1 MHMGRYEKYHNKNK
15 EGLKVIEKTVFTNEE
30 IIEVVK
36 KVYNI
41 DVHQVEKL
49 NRGSANIYS
58 LNENKYM
65 LKEFQT
71 KYTKEE
77 IDKEINIINH
87 LKKDNIPVPEYIKTI
102 TGEYSFIY
110 ENRVI
115 IMQKFIDGYTIES
128 NTGNYEQILESAEY
142 LGKIIKS
149 LATLKVLLPSND
161 ASSWYSKETINEGID
176 KQEKLL
182 LKISKENY
190 PQIYKDLTDK
200 ISMLKYVRDNLD
212 FSDMDKLTIMN
223 THGDYSLLQFIYKD
237 GKINAIID
245 FVSACKMPITWEVIR
260 SYSYID
266 PKAKEGKIDIDNLV
280 EYLRT
285 FTNYVKLNKYDFKFM
300 SYLYLIQL
308 LTSTFGYKQ
317 YILDNSK
324 TSLLD
329 FAYFRTRLC
338 KFLFENAEK
347 IANILIEKL
356 TNEN

>member
-1 MHMGRYEKYHNKNK
+1 M
-15 EGLKVIEKTVFTNEE
+15 IEETVFTNKK
-30 IIEVVK
+30 IIEIVK
-36 KVYNI
+36 KVYDI
-41 DVHQVEKL
+41 DIYQVEKL
-49 NRGSANIYS
+49 NRGSANLYS
-58 LNENKYM
+58 LNRNKYI

-77 IDKEINIINH
+77 INKEIKIINH
-87 LKKDNIPVPEYIKTI
+87 LKKDNIPVPEYIKTT

-115 IMQKFIDGYTIES
+115 IMQKFIEGYTIES
-128 NTGNYEQILESAEY
+128 NSGNYEQVLESAEY

-149 LATLKVLLPSND
+149 LATLKDKLPNND
-161 ASSWYSKETINEGID
+161 VSSWYSKKTINESID

-182 LKISKENY
+182 KKISVENY
-190 PQIYKDLTDK
+190 PQIYKDFMDK

-212 FSDMDKLTIMN
+212 FSDMSKMTVMN

-245 FVSACKMPITWEVIR
+245 FVSACKMPIVWEVIR

-266 PKAKEGKIDIDNLV
+266 PKAKDGKIDVDNLV
-280 EYLRT
+280 EYVKK
-285 FTNYVKLNKYDFKFM
+285 FTNYVKLNKYDFKYM
-300 SYLYLIQL
+300 PYLYLVQI

-317 YILDNSK
+317 YIEDNSK
-324 TSLLD
+324 SSLLD
-329 FAYFRTRLC
+329 FAFFRTKLC

-347 IANILIEKL
+347 IANTLIEKL
-356 TNEN
+356 ANKN

>member
-1 MHMGRYEKYHNKNK
+1 M
-15 EGLKVIEKTVFTNEE
+15 IEETIFTNEK

-41 DVHQVEKL
+41 DIHQVEKL
-49 NRGSANIYS
+49 NRGSANLYS
-58 LNENKYM
+58 LNEKKYI

-77 IDKEINIINH
+77 IDKEINIISH

-102 TGEYSFIY
+102 TSEYSFIY

-115 IMQKFIDGYTIES
+115 IMQKFIDGYTMES
-128 NTGNYEQILESAEY
+128 NTGNHEQVLESAKY

-149 LATLKVLLPSND
+149 LATLKVELPSND
-161 ASSWYSKETINEGID
+161 VLSWYSKETIDESID

-182 LKISKENY
+182 EKVSIEKY

-200 ISMLKYVRDNLD
+200 ISMLEYVRDNLD

-245 FVSACKMPITWEVIR
+245 FVSACKMPIVWEVIR

-266 PKAKEGKIDIDNLV
+266 SKAKEGRIDIDNLV
-280 EYLRT
+280 EYVKT

-300 SYLYLIQL
+300 SYLYLVQL

-317 YILDNSK
+317 YVADNSK
-324 TSLLD
+324 TDLLD

-338 KFLFENAEK
+338 KFLFENAKK
-347 IANILIEKL
+347 IADTLIEKL

>member
-1 MHMGRYEKYHNKNK
+1 M
-15 EGLKVIEKTVFTNEE
+15 IEETVFTNEK
-30 IIEVVK
+30 IIEAVK

-49 NRGSANIYS
+49 NRGSANLYS
-58 LNENKYM
+58 LNENKYI

-128 NTGNYEQILESAEY
+128 NTGNYEQVLESAEY

-149 LATLKVLLPSND
+149 LATLKVQLPSND
-161 ASSWYSKETINEGID
+161 VSSWYSKETINESID

-182 LKISKENY
+182 EKISIENY

-200 ISMLKYVRDNLD
+200 ISMLKYVRDSLD
-212 FSDMDKLTIMN
+212 FSDMNKLTIMN
-223 THGDYSLLQFIYKD
+223 THGDYSLLQFIYKN

-245 FVSACKMPITWEVIR
+245 FVSACKMPIVWEVIR

-266 PKAKEGKIDIDNLV
+266 SKAKEGKIDIDNLV
-280 EYLRT
+280 EYVRT

-300 SYLYLIQL
+300 SYLYLVQL
-308 LTSTFGYKQ
+308 LASTFGYKQ
-317 YILDNSK
+317 YIADNSK
-324 TSLLD
+324 TGLLD

-338 KFLFENAEK
+338 KFLFKNAER
-347 IANILIEKL
+347 IANTLIEEL
-356 TNEN
+356 TN

>member
-1 MHMGRYEKYHNKNK
+1 MANLTCEKNK
-15 EGLKVIEKTVFTNEE
+15 SKMIEETVFTNEK

-36 KVYNI
+36 KNYNI
-41 DVHQVEKL
+41 DVYQVEEL
-49 NRGSANIYS
+49 NRGIANLYS
-58 LNENKYM
+58 LSEKKYI

-77 IDKEINIINH
+77 VDKEINIINH

-128 NTGNYEQILESAEY
+128 NTGNYKQILESALY

-149 LATLKVLLPSND
+149 LSTLKVELPSND
-161 ASSWYSKETINEGID
+161 VSSWYSKETINESID

-182 LKISKENY
+182 KKISIENY

-212 FSDMDKLTIMN
+212 FSDMNKLTIMN
-223 THGDYSLLQFIYKD
+223 THGDYSLLQFIYKN

-245 FVSACKMPITWEVIR
+245 FVSACKMPIVWEVIR

-280 EYLRT
+280 EYVRT

-308 LTSTFGYKQ
+308 LVSTFGYKQ
-317 YILDNSK
+317 YIADNSK

-329 FAYFRTRLC
+329 FAYFRTKLC

-347 IANILIEKL
+347 IANTLIEEL

>member
-1 MHMGRYEKYHNKNK
+1 M
-15 EGLKVIEKTVFTNEE
+15 IEETVFTNEK

-36 KVYNI
+36 KNYNI
-41 DVHQVEKL
+41 DIHQVEKL
-49 NRGSANIYS
+49 NRGSANLYS
-58 LNENKYM
+58 LNENKYI

-149 LATLKVLLPSND
+149 LATLKVELPSND
-161 ASSWYSKETINEGID
+161 VSSWYSKETINESID

-182 LKISKENY
+182 KKISIENY

-212 FSDMDKLTIMN
+212 FSDMNNLTIMN

-237 GKINAIID
+237 GKINTIID
-245 FVSACKMPITWEVIR
+245 FVSACKMPIVWEVIR

-266 PKAKEGKIDIDNLV
+266 LKAKEGKIDIDSLV
-280 EYLRT
+280 EYVRT

-300 SYLYLIQL
+300 SYLYLVQL
-308 LTSTFGYKQ
+308 LASTFGYKQ
-317 YILDNSK
+317 YIADNSK

-338 KFLFENAEK
+338 KFLFENAEE
-347 IANILIEKL
+347 IANTLIEKL
-356 TNEN
+356 MNEN